1 MKTTLHMLLMTLAVL
16 LVCTCCA
23 AAEGILPVLQT
34 PKPQTT
40 YAISLDS
47 ATGACFSKMAANA
60 EGGYDYFYD
69 NVSYAC
75 YTKLSQKLGEEGYQL
90 VSAETLE
97 SGVSRAVVSNGAVT
111 LTLDYD
117 LENKK
122 ATVSYPPFVFPR
134 EAALFDDFTELHD
147 GDEITLCDD
156 VTAKVTGWVKAN
168 NYYNPGLGKAFYS
181 DENNQYIFLTLEVNY
196 NRPEE
201 LDSKYLLRD
210 SAAYYGMEAIGTR
223 AQGILNNYTVKNYK
237 GMLSWKMVTLYA
249 MVICLTAEQAQ
260 HPENTVITF
269 TSYDNATRYVYH
281 LQTPDVPFPG

>member
-1 MKTTLHMLLMTLAVL
+1 MKTTLRMLLMTLAVL

-69 NVSYAC
+69 SVSYAC

-97 SGVSRAVVSNGAVT
+97 NGVSRAVVSNGAVT

-156 VTAKVTGWVKAN
+156 VTAKVTGWVKADK
-168 NYYNPGLGKAFYS
+168 YYNLSIGKSFYS
-181 DENNQYIFLTLEVNY
+181 DENGLYIFLTLEVNY

-201 LDSKYLLRD
+201 LDSEYLLRD
-210 SAAYYGMEAIGTR
+210 PAAYYGMDAIGTQAR
-223 AQGILNNYTVKNYK
+223 GILANNNIVRNYK
-237 GMLSWKMVTLYA
+237 GALTWKMVTPYA
-249 MVICLTAEQAQ
+249 VVIYLTAEQAQ
-260 HPENTVITF
+260 HPENAVITF

-281 LQTPDVPFPG
+281 LQAADEP